1 MAKKSAAKRQPKR
14 QTRKPPA
21 KQKRGIGKFISETR
35 GELRKVSWPTRR
47 EAINLTVVVILIMVI
62 MALFLG
68 GLDVAFFR
76 FFDWLFSLA

>member
-1 MAKKSAAKRQPKR
+1 MAKKRAAKRQPKR
-14 QTRKPPA
+14 QTRKQPA
-21 KQKRGIGKFISETR
+21 KQKRGLGKFIAETR

-62 MALFLG
+62 MAAFLG

-76 FFDWLFSLA
+76 LFDWLFSLA